1 MECSRLPAMKP
12 EIIFKYPLNNTKNL
26 EINNLIA
33 SICFP
38 NGIKVCYNENNPYI
52 IEDYTTSIIN
62 QKSERYYMMN
72 YHFYLQIP
80 NDIYLKEY
88 EMTSLKYYLKQY
100 GDRFIELSENE
111 LNDEIINS
119 IQKVFEISQ
128 DLGLR
133 DKVYV
138 PFCICLISKYPYVQ
152 EMKNCLQSIYTI
164 IKKEKKY

>member
-1 MECSRLPAMKP
+1 
-12 EIIFKYPLNNTKNL
+12 
-26 EINNLIA
+26 
-33 SICFP
+33 
-38 NGIKVCYNENNPYI
+38 
-52 IEDYTTSIIN
+52 
-62 QKSERYYMMN
+62 MMN

-80 NDIYLKEY
+80 NDIYSKEY
-88 EMTSLKYYLKQY
+88 EMTSLKYYSKQY

-111 LNDEIINS
+111 LNDEKMNS
-119 IQKVFEISQ
+119 IQEVLEISQ
-128 DLGLR
+128 DLGFR